1 MANSF
6 VDEDTMRCDV
16 RWYIVW
22 KVDSL
27 KRFECGKVG
36 NFMAVYSDFIAISV
50 EIRFVLPIKRSRLS
64 SYIVNNFNCPINRS
78 RFHSIIHCTSNSTI
92 VKPKIS
98 SSFRGWPTKQTET
111 RLFTNRNKACS
122 RGKVL
127 SIARRTLFSTT
138 SFFSNCFDGVRH
150 LYVDNKI
157 SYWPEATLGPI
168 NFAKL
173 KSNYRGRFESGTKD
187 QRKEESFHLAHRT
200 LFCYET
206 EERRTRARAEKRN
219 PTQGRNVN
227 QTQRNSILYPSSS

>member
-1 MANSF
+1 
-6 VDEDTMRCDV
+6 MRCGV
-16 RWYIVW
+16 WWYIVW
-22 KVDSL
+22 NADSV
-27 KRFECGKVG
+27 KRFERGKVG
-36 NFMAVYSDFIAISV
+36 NFMVVLSEFITISV
-50 EIRFVLPIKRSRLS
+50 EIRFVLPIKRFRLS
-64 SYIVNNFNCPINRS
+64 PYIVNSLNCAINRS
-78 RFHSIIHCTSNSTI
+78 RFHSIIHCTSNLTI

-98 SSFRGWPTKQTET
+98 SSFRGWPTKQTEI

-219 PTQGRNVN
+219 PAQGPNVN